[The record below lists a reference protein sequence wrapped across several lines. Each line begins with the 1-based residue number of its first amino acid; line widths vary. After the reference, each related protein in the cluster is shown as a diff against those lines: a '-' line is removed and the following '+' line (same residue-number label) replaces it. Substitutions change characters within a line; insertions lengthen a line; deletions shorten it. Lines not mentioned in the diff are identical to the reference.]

1 MLQLAFNHSPGL
13 TNQPSFIAHVAGTD
27 QVFSGEK
34 TQAVCGLGEC
44 PGIIQLLNRFRT
56 TSRSRLKMICS
67 LLAVGV
73 KAAMQFLRRNQF
85 FLLTLAVALFS
96 SVMAVRQF
104 QTNASAHAERLED
117 FILLQ
122 EQDNPKLA
130 ERPYQLLVQE
140 LPDLSERALVEDLQR
155 TAMLVD
161 AKSPKPDSLLWKYH
175 IGVRNE
181 LRKRSERRLHR
192 ILEQA
197 GVS

>member
-1 MLQLAFNHSPGL
+1 
-13 TNQPSFIAHVAGTD
+13 
-27 QVFSGEK
+27 
-34 TQAVCGLGEC
+34 
-44 PGIIQLLNRFRT
+44 
-56 TSRSRLKMICS
+56 MICS
-67 LLAVGV
+67 LLVVGV

-85 FLLTLAVALFS
+85 FLLTLAVVLFS

-140 LPDLSERALVEDLQR
+140 LPALSERALVEDLQR